1 MARPVTA
8 ARRYAEAAFEVAQRD
23 GQLDRWQADLQRA
36 AAIVGGPDVAPV
48 VENPAI
54 PLGERRALVGKLLD
68 GRVDVKAIRLVELLV
83 SRGRADLLVRVASE
97 YKRLLDRQKGI
108 VPATVTSAVPLTDAE
123 TDAVRTRVQA
133 MAGSTIELHTRVDP
147 AILGGLTIQVGD
159 RLLDDSVRGRL
170 ERLRD
175 QLRSGARPR

>member
-1 MARPVTA
+1 MARPITA
-8 ARRYAEAAFEVAQRD
+8 ARRYAEAAFEIAQRD
-23 GQLDRWQADLQRA
+23 GQLDRWQRDLDLA

-54 PLGERRALVGKLLD
+54 PVGERRELVGKLLD
-68 GRVDVKAIRLVELLV
+68 GRADPGAVRLVELLV
-83 SRGRADLLVRVASE
+83 SRGRADLIGRVASE
-97 YKRLLDRQKGI
+97 YKRLLDRHNGI
-108 VPATVTSAVPLTDAE
+108 VPAVVTSAVPLTKPE
-123 TDAVRTRVQA
+123 TDAVRAKVEA
-133 MAGSTIELHTRVDP
+133 MAGSAVDLRSQVDP